1 MKKLRNVFAET
12 MLNLGKKNKKL
23 VVIVGDISHG
33 ILKPFAKK
41 FPKRYYNIGICE
53 SATVNMAAGL
63 SKVGLNPVVH
73 TIAPFLIERA
83 YEQIKLDFGYQKLDV
98 NLVSVGGSF
107 DYSKL
112 GCSHHCY
119 NDVSILS
126 HFKRC
131 SIVIPG
137 SENEFL
143 ILFKQIYKKKNIKYF
158 RLPEFSHNYKFNNK
172 DIKFGKSIKIKS
184 GRDVTIAVTGT
195 QLKNVIEAEKLLKKK
210 NISVE
215 ILYFHTLKPFD
226 SETVKKSLKKTKRL
240 ISIEELSAH
249 DGLYNQCI

>member
-1 MKKLRNVFAET
+1 MQSSL
-12 MLNLGKKNKKL
+12 L
-23 VVIVGDISHG
+23 
-33 ILKPFAKK
+33 
-41 FPKRYYNIGICE
+41 Y
-53 SATVNMAAGL
+53 
-63 SKVGLNPVVH
+63 
-73 TIAPFLIERA
+73 
-83 YEQIKLDFGYQKLDV
+83 
-98 NLVSVGGSF
+98 
-107 DYSKL
+107 
-112 GCSHHCY
+112 
-119 NDVSILS
+119 DVSILS

-249 DGLYNQCI
+249 DGLYNQCIKASIGINNLKTDQIAVNDFLHTYGSYEDLCHSTGLTKENIFEKIKMLVQKK

>member
-1 MKKLRNVFAET
+1 
-12 MLNLGKKNKKL
+12 
-23 VVIVGDISHG
+23 
-33 ILKPFAKK
+33 
-41 FPKRYYNIGICE
+41 
-53 SATVNMAAGL
+53 MAAGL

-143 ILFKQIYKKKNIKYF
+143 ILFKQIYK
-158 RLPEFSHNYKFNNK
+158 R
-172 DIKFGKSIKIKS
+172 KI
-184 GRDVTIAVTGT
+184 
-195 QLKNVIEAEKLLKKK
+195 
-210 NISVE
+210 
-215 ILYFHTLKPFD
+215 
-226 SETVKKSLKKTKRL
+226 
-240 ISIEELSAH
+240 
-249 DGLYNQCI
+249 